1 MTHSYAQLKT
11 EHLSVH
17 SATVKYEGLNYEKNA
32 STS

>member
-17 SATVKYEGLNYEKNA
+17 SATVNLIKDLEEKI
-32 STS
+32 